1 MRRKEINTSRV
12 PVYRDAGF
20 ELYNSELTAEAFR
33 KETENKRSP
42 DLYIYSRYRNP
53 TVVAAEEDIMAIE
66 GSEWAVLTQSGMSA
80 VDVALSIFQNAGDNR
95 PWLFFNE
102 IYGGTISFAEMV
114 LKKRRGID
122 IRYFYPSDERYN
134 IEEFEN
140 YIKSVNPCLVYLE
153 TISNPMLIV
162 PDAVSIIDISRHCGS
177 AVIVDNTF
185 ATPYLWKPL
194 DAGADLV
201 IHSATKYL
209 SGHGDLTGGV
219 ICGNNPEL
227 LKSIIEY
234 RKFTGHMLSPDDAFR
249 LSEQLKTFR
258 LRFKQQCENAE
269 GIASLLNQSESVRR
283 VWFPGLPSHPTFSEA
298 VSLFSRN
305 GFGAMITFDF
315 DGFDKDE
322 KRKRRDS
329 FIDAVS
335 EKIKVIPSLG
345 DYRTI
350 LLPVE
355 SVWGEKYPEPGMIRL
370 SVGFENLNELV
381 EIISFGLDTA
391 GKKFEK

>member
-1 MRRKEINTSRV
+1 MRQKEVNTSRV

-53 TVVAAEEDIMAIE
+53 TVVAAEEEIMALE
-66 GSEWAVLTQSGMSA
+66 GSDWAVLTQSGMSA
-80 VDVALSIFQNAGDNR
+80 IDVALSVFQTAGDSR

-102 IYGGTISFAEMV
+102 IYGGTISFAEMI

-134 IEEFEN
+134 INEFEN
-140 YIKSVNPCLVYLE
+140 YIKSVNPCLIYIE

-162 PDAVSIIDISRHCGS
+162 PDAVSVIDTARRYGTP
-177 AVIVDNTF
+177 VIVDNTF
-185 ATPYLWKPL
+185 ATPLLWKPL
-194 DAGADLV
+194 QAGADIV

-209 SGHGDLTGGV
+209 SGHGDLTAGV
-219 ICGNNPEL
+219 ICGNNPEI

-234 RKFTGHMLSPDDAFR
+234 RKLTGHMLSPDDAFR

-258 LRFKQQCENAE
+258 LRFKQQCENAH
-269 GIASLLNQSESVRR
+269 GIAKILSQSAPVRR
-283 VWFPGLPSHPTFSEA
+283 VWYPGLISHPTYNEA
-298 VSLFSRN
+298 VKLFGGN

-315 DGFDKDE
+315 DGIERDE

-370 SVGFENLNELV
+370 SVGFENYNELV
-381 EIISFGLDTA
+381 DIINHGLNCA
-391 GKKFEK
+391 GKEV